1 MCSIE
6 QAFDSGGRSG
16 KGRFEKLSV
25 DLGTPSDM
33 DTAAASFPRRSEMS
47 TLAATPGFAAPRRR
61 PAAAP
66 RRLTAVPSVPATPAA
81 PAVRLTRRGRLVLTL
96 LFLGALMVVLTV
108 FGASSAATGE
118 AGRPVPTRTVVVDEG
133 DTLWG
138 IAADVA
144 GPGEVREMVHRIQE
158 LNALSGSG
166 VAIGQELAV
175 PVG

>member
-1 MCSIE
+1 
-6 QAFDSGGRSG
+6 
-16 KGRFEKLSV
+16 
-25 DLGTPSDM
+25 
-33 DTAAASFPRRSEMS
+33 MS

-66 RRLTAVPSVPATPAA
+66 RRLVVVPSAPAAPAA

-108 FGASSAATGE
+108 FGATSAATGE

>member
-1 MCSIE
+1 
-6 QAFDSGGRSG
+6 
-16 KGRFEKLSV
+16 
-25 DLGTPSDM
+25 
-33 DTAAASFPRRSEMS
+33 MS
-47 TLAATPGFAAPRRR
+47 TLAATPGFAPRRR
-61 PAAAP
+61 PVVAP
-66 RRLTAVPSVPATPAA
+66 RRLAAVPSVPSVPATPAA

-108 FGASSAATGE
+108 FGATSAATGE